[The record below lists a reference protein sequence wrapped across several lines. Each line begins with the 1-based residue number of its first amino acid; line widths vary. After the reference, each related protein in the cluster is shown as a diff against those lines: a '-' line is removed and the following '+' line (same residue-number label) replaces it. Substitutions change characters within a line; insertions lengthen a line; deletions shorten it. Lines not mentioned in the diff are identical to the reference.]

1 MTEPTT
7 AQTPEEPEA
16 KTDRQFVAAL
26 AKGLQV
32 LRCFTAE
39 RRELGTAEIA
49 RLTGMPQPS
58 VWRLCYTLLKEG
70 YLVKSEGSDKLRPG
84 LPVLSLGYAAISD
97 LPISELAVEDM
108 ELLAHKY
115 ECAVTL
121 GVPDGAD
128 IVYVKRYQGA
138 AIVYRDLSVG
148 SRIPVA
154 LSPMG
159 WAYLAALGKSGRS
172 QLLERE
178 RLHNPSAHQRLASV
192 LPDILDSFRSH
203 GYVVSKGVL
212 HPQIHAIGMPIR
224 DADGAVR
231 LLISAGGIAQSFD
244 DATLA
249 RLAADMAVLVKRLE
263 GVSQLRT

>member
-1 MTEPTT
+1 MSPPKTAEPD
-7 AQTPEEPEA
+7 ADA

-32 LRCFTAE
+32 LRCFNAE

-58 VWRLCYTLLKEG
+58 VWRLCYTLIKEG
-70 YLVKSEGSDKLRPG
+70 YLVKSEASDKLRPG

-97 LPISELAVEDM
+97 LPVSELAAEEM

-115 ECAVTL
+115 ECAVAL

-128 IVYVKRYQGA
+128 VVYVKRCQGA

-148 SRIPVA
+148 SRVPLS

-159 WAYLAALGKSGRS
+159 WAYLAAAGKHTRS

-178 RLHNPSAHQRLASV
+178 RLHNPPAYQRLVGV
-192 LPDILDSFRSH
+192 LPELLEQFRTL
-203 GYVVSKGVL
+203 GYVVSKGAL
-212 HPQIHAIGMPIR
+212 HPQINAIGMPIHE
-224 DADGAVR
+224 ADGSVR
-231 LLISAGGIAQSFD
+231 LLLSAGGIAQTFD
-244 DATLA
+244 DDTLT

-263 GVSQLRT
+263 AIAPLRA

>member
-1 MTEPTT
+1 MTAPKTAEPP
-7 AQTPEEPEA
+7 AEQEP

-32 LRCFTAE
+32 LRCFNAE

-70 YLVKSEGSDKLRPG
+70 YLVKSEASDKLRPG
-84 LPVLSLGYAAISD
+84 LPVLSLGYSAISD

-115 ECAVTL
+115 ECAVAL
-121 GVPDGAD
+121 GVPDGSD
-128 IVYVKRYQGA
+128 VVYVKRCQGA

-159 WAYLAALGKSGRS
+159 WAYLAALSKTARS

-178 RLHNPSAHQRLASV
+178 RLHNPSAYQRLIGV
-192 LPDILDSFRSH
+192 LPDILDSYRSL
-203 GYVVSKGVL
+203 GYVVSKGAL
-212 HPQIHAIGMPIR
+212 HPQINAIGMPIR
-224 DADGAVR
+224 DADGSIR
-231 LLISAGGIAQSFD
+231 LLISAGGIAQTFD
-244 DATLA
+244 DQTLG
-249 RLAADMAVLVKRLE
+249 RLAADMAVLVTRLE
-263 GVSQLRT
+263 GAAQLRT